1 MSDDLSKLTGEMY
14 RHWEKSM
21 SAWWDKVLD
30 SPDFLGA
37 LGQNVE
43 AQAKARKAW
52 ETQVDRAMGEMHL
65 PSRSDVVRLA
75 RVASLLEDRLLS
87 LEDRLLAVQDQLGR
101 IEKEALQARIDAA
114 EARLDV
120 QERLAAIEAR
130 LAPGAAPGADDAEP
144 PRAEDRRSPSRGAPA
159 GRKAPKA

>member
-1 MSDDLSKLTGEMY
+1 MSEDLSKLTGEMY
-14 RHWEKSM
+14 RQWEKSM
-21 SAWWDKVLD
+21 AGWWDKVLE

-52 ETQVDRAMGEMHL
+52 ETQVDRSMGELHL

-87 LEDRLLAVQDQLGR
+87 LEDRLLAMQDQLGR
-101 IEKEALQARIDAA
+101 IEKDSLQARIDAA
-114 EARLDV
+114 EALLTV
-120 QERLAAIEAR
+120 QERLAGIEAR
-130 LAPGAAPGADDAEP
+130 LGGGSPEAAKDDTSTGRGRKGAAARPAAPG
-144 PRAEDRRSPSRGAPA
+144 S
-159 GRKAPKA
+159 KA